1 MRNATEWGKRNMQGH
16 GWPLNLQ
23 LFAEAG
29 SADAGNTTATTGAGG
44 DAGKNPTGSGATYT
58 QEDFDKR
65 LQSETDKR
73 VTEALNTQRAKLEQ
87 EFAEK
92 QKEAERLAKMSAE
105 QRDAEIQ
112 KQAREK
118 LDAER
123 AEFER
128 ERLTFEVGKQL
139 AKEGLDPNFAEFLTG
154 ANADESAANIKAFKS
169 AFKKAVEAGVTE
181 KLGSKPPAAG
191 TVSAEDEADL
201 SKMTYSEQIKWL
213 NEHPDY
219 KGN

>member
-1 MRNATEWGKRNMQGH
+1 MSINCI
-16 GWPLNLQ
+16 
-23 LFAEAG
+23 
-29 SADAGNTTATTGAGG
+29 TTREQY
-44 DAGKNPTGSGATYT
+44 D
-58 QEDFDKR
+58 EVRD
-65 LQSETDKR
+65 R
-73 VTEALNTQRAKLEQ
+73 VNKLI
-87 EFAEK
+87 
-92 QKEAERLAKMSAE
+92 KEATQKGMLEPNADNEYIREIGRLAKMSAE